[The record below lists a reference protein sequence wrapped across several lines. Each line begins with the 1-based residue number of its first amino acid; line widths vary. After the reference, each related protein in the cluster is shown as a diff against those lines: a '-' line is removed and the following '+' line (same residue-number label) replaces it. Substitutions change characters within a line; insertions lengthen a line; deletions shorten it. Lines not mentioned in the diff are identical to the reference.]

1 MFRWLRILGFRSGP
15 ARVMA
20 LALALSCLA
29 ACGQR
34 GPLYLP
40 SPTSAA
46 KTKASTDVP
55 APARTP
61 DASTR

>member
-1 MFRWLRILGFRSGP
+1 
-15 ARVMA
+15 MA